1 MLFRL
6 HADVVAMAPN
16 PTSALTAQVL
26 LLRPFL
32 SIKAFRD
39 RLLADDG
46 FMNKA
51 RASPTAPARR
61 CPSRECLLAADA
73 GRPPC

>member
-1 MLFRL
+1 
-6 HADVVAMAPN
+6 MAVGPE
-16 PTSALTAQVL
+16 QVL

-46 FMNKA
+46 FMNKVSAQTSPPPPRYQPASRAA
-51 RASPTAPARR
+51 RGE
-61 CPSRECLLAADA
+61 PSR
-73 GRPPC
+73 